1 MKTKEIEWILH
12 YDTFEKEEK
21 EEEVN
26 RIKEGK
32 RGKKRHRAK
41 GSWVERLE
49 LE

>member
-12 YDTFEKEEK
+12 YDTFEEEEK